1 MCTRLTRGSLSAG
14 PFVMAAVIA
23 GLTIGL
29 AAAERRGQAKPAPAA
44 RATLTFTEF
53 HGAAAVA
60 EYLRQVAG
68 QYPAVTELIEIGRT
82 AGNRPIQVLVV
93 SNMKAGVAID
103 SLVAL
108 QNPRTP
114 PVNNVTPMKAYMGK
128 PGLWLDGGTHGRSLA
143 GTEVCLYAIQKLV
156 SGYGND
162 AEVTKLV
169 DEDVFYI
176 CPLVHDDAP
185 AKAGAPVAETPTPA
199 NGNYPEGW
207 WKDDN
212 TPGGTGTYPSS
223 SPEARAVLEFFTNHT
238 NILFA
243 ESFHTNG
250 GAALR
255 PFARWPDSRIDPRDA
270 AVFDRV
276 LGKKYLELIGE
287 AVPASWNTPLAA
299 GGGNV
304 TERQPAA
311 GAPAGSGRRGA
322 PAGAAAPGE
331 QAARR
336 GTPPAEQAA
345 SWRSAFNQERQAP
358 GAFGAFADWAYGQ
371 FGAYAV
377 SIQAWNPQRQGKPVP
392 GEGLA
397 DICEAHWQF
406 EKYKATLLPHVAI
419 AEASAKVLYTTSQ
432 ATRATGVQEGNA
444 VVVKKA
450 GAAPGRYKVVQI
462 TAGVT
467 NTGVLPTH
475 VAQGAQ
481 LRGNREDVIWLLGD
495 RTKVTILD
503 GARWMRLGVLDG
515 SLALPGIAASPAVGG
530 ARGGGGR
537 GGLPTGVTPLAEMR
551 VQRPESAAGRQSGSQ
566 RVVSW
571 LVAIDGETPLK
582 LAITSQKGG
591 TAVRDVAIQ

>member
-60 EYLRQVAG
+60 DYLRQVAG

-156 SGYGND
+156 SGYGID

-207 WKDDN
+207 WTDDGK
-212 TPGGTGTYPSS
+212 PGGTGAYPAS
-223 SPEARAVLEFFTNHT
+223 SPEARSVLEFFTNHT

-243 ESFHTNG
+243 QTFHTNG

-255 PFARWPDSRIDPRDA
+255 PFARWPDSRIDARDA
-270 AVFDRV
+270 AVFDKM
-276 LGKKYLELIGE
+276 LGKKYLDLTGLQ
-287 AVPASWNTPLAA
+287 ADAW
-299 GGGNV
+299 
-304 TERQPAA
+304 
-311 GAPAGSGRRGA
+311 RG
-322 PAGAAAPGE
+322 
-331 QAARR
+331 
-336 GTPPAEQAA
+336 
-345 SWRSAFNQERQAP
+345 AFNQERRAP
-358 GAFGAFADWAYGQ
+358 GGFGAFADWAYGQ
-371 FGAYAV
+371 FGAYAL
-377 SIQAWNPQRQGKPVP
+377 SIQAWDAQRQAKPVP

-397 DICEAHWQF
+397 SLCETHWQF
-406 EKYKATLLPHVAI
+406 EKYQASLLPHVTI
-419 AEASAKVLYTTSQ
+419 TEASAKVLYTTNQ
-432 ATRATGVQEGNA
+432 AVRASSVQEGGA
-444 VVVKKA
+444 VVVKKG
-450 GAAPGRYKVVQI
+450 GATPGRYKVVQI
-462 TAGVT
+462 TATVANG
-467 NTGVLPTH
+467 GALPTH

-495 RTKVTILD
+495 RTKITLLD
-503 GARWMRLGVLDG
+503 GSRWMRLGVLDG
-515 SLALPGIAASPAVGG
+515 TTALPPSAAPPGGAG
-530 ARGGGGR
+530 ARGGGGGR
-537 GGLPTGVTPLAEMR
+537 GAGPASTAALAEMR
-551 VQRPESAAGRQSGSQ
+551 VQRPEAGAGRQTGSK
-566 RVVSW
+566 RTVTW
-571 LVAIDGETPLK
+571 LVAIDGDAPVK
-582 LAITSQKGG
+582 LAVTSQKGG
-591 TAVRDVAIQ
+591 TAVRDLAIQ